1 MSIER
6 RIISSLQSALHA
18 GPLLPGEELDTPY
31 VISSLDGR
39 LMDCNSIFYDL
50 VAKDDLKGTHYRE
63 RCPTDEIEEI
73 TNQIFASIN
82 MFGFSKSQRLLLAYD
97 GKVHDVSYERQLVGI
112 AGCAFV
118 LASLTVERFDIGKV
132 SRRSNAKIVFLKEK
146 FSVEH

>member
-1 MSIER
+1 MSIEH

-63 RCPTDEIEEI
+63 RCPTGEIEKI
-73 TNQIFASIN
+73 TNQIYASII

-112 AGCAFV
+112 AGSAFV
-118 LASLTVERFDIGKV
+118 LASLTVERFDIGKI
-132 SRRSNAKIVFLKEK
+132 SRQPNRNIFLFKSK
-146 FSVEH
+146 SSTQH